1 MKSWKVSSSDGE
13 VVCNE
18 LSVLVS
24 IVGVVRTVVLSVIS
38 DPINYANEEDIGV
51 WTEVDGE
58 MIHIL
63 DTESDTATCGRHPAL
78 DGICGCDKFNLK
90 NGSSTVSSNSN
101 RKVEECRYLTLLVFT
116 LLQVH

>member
-1 MKSWKVSSSDGE
+1 M
-13 VVCNE
+13 
-18 LSVLVS
+18 
-24 IVGVVRTVVLSVIS
+24 
-38 DPINYANEEDIGV
+38 
-51 WTEVDGE
+51 WTEVDDE

-63 DTESDTATCGRHPAL
+63 DTKSDTATCGHHPAL

-101 RKVEECRYLTLLVFT
+101 RKVEECRYVTLLVFT